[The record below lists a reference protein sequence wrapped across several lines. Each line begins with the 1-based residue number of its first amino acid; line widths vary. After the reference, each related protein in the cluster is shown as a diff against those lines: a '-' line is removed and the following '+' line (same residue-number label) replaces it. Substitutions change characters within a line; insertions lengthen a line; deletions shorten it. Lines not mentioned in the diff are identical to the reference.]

1 MRPIILALISSVTA
15 YGQTYTITT
24 VAGGGLPVR
33 VPGTSARLAPQ
44 AVALDRAG
52 NVFFT
57 NEDTVLRLDA
67 TTGTLTLVAGN
78 GTYGFSG
85 DNGLATSAQLR
96 SPQGLAVD
104 SAGNLY
110 IADTGNQCIR
120 KVTNGVITTVAGN
133 GTYGFS
139 GDNGPAASAELGT
152 PYGVAVDSAGSLYIA
167 DTNNNRIRKVANG
180 AIATVAGNGTYGFGG
195 DNGAA
200 TGAQLRSPQ
209 GLAVDSAGNLY
220 IADAGNQRIRKVSGG
235 TITTVAGNGSVSG
248 GTSNFS
254 GDGGP
259 ATGAQLWNPL
269 AMAVDPAGSLYIA
282 DTGNQR
288 VRKVSGGVITTVAGN
303 GTYGFTGDN
312 GPATSAELWTPDGL
326 AVDSAGNLY
335 IADTGNDRIR
345 KVSAGV
351 IATVAG
357 GGAAIAPAGPA
368 VGAQLGNVLGLA
380 TGSPDSLYLAS
391 GYVLKLT
398 NGAIGTV
405 AGGPAPSS
413 QVNAAGVAVDSAG
426 NLFIADYTNE
436 VIRKVSGGVITTV
449 AGNGTAA
456 QGASLSYGDG
466 GPATSA
472 HLWGPTGV
480 AVDSAG
486 DLYIADAGSD
496 RIRKVSN
503 GVITTIA
510 GGGPGLGDNVPATS
524 VQLNFPAGV
533 AVDQAGTVYIADTDD
548 NRVRKVSNGIIAAV
562 AGNGTTGYSGES
574 GAATDAQLNSPYAI
588 AVDAAGDLFI
598 ADYGNHSIRKVTNG
612 IISTVAGDGTQ
623 GFSGDGGPA
632 TSAEMS
638 YPRSI
643 AVDSAGNLYVADSG
657 NNRIRLLT
665 PGTPPVI
672 ATVAP
677 VYSSASVIQP
687 GSWVSIYGSNL
698 ASGTALWNGDFP
710 MSLGGTSVSIDGKLA
725 YLWFVSPTQINLQ
738 VPDDST
744 TGPVSVAVT
753 TGSGTAASTVTLAPY
768 GPSFSLLGDGK
779 HVAAEIATPNGTG
792 AYGGGTYDLVGPAN
806 TFSFNTRPVRA
817 GETMTL
823 YGVGFGPTN
832 PHVPAGRLFA
842 GVAPTDSPVM
852 ITIGGV
858 PVLAGFA
865 AITEAG
871 LYQINVTVPVTGAG
885 DQPIQA
891 SVNGVQTP
899 SGPVVSVQ

>member
-1 MRPIILALISSVTA
+1 MN
-15 YGQTYTITT
+15 
-24 VAGGGLPVR
+24 
-33 VPGTSARLAPQ
+33 VPGTSAILVPQ
-44 AVALDRAG
+44 TVALDQAG
-52 NVFFT
+52 NVFFA
-57 NEDTVLRLDA
+57 NENTVLRSDA
-67 TTGTLTLVAGN
+67 ATGALTLVAGN

-85 DNGLATSAQLR
+85 DNGAATGAQLA
-96 SPQGLAVD
+96 SPKGLAVD
-104 SAGNLY
+104 SAGNLF

-139 GDNGPAASAELGT
+139 GDNGPAANAGLST

-167 DTNNNRIRKVANG
+167 DTNNNRIRKVTDG
-180 AIATVAGNGTYGFGG
+180 VIGTVAGNGTYGFGG

-200 TGAQLRSPQ
+200 TSAELRSPQ
-209 GLAVDSAGNLY
+209 GLAVDSAGNLF

-235 TITTVAGNGSVSG
+235 TIATVAGNGIVNG

-259 ATGAQLWNPL
+259 ATSAQLWNPL
-269 AMAVDPAGSLYIA
+269 
-282 DTGNQR
+282 
-288 VRKVSGGVITTVAGN
+288 GV
-303 GTYGFTGDN
+303 
-312 GPATSAELWTPDGL
+312 

-335 IADTGNDRIR
+335 IADTGNQRIR
-345 KVSAGV
+345 KVSGGVITTVAGTGGSGFSGDAGPATSAELWTPDGVAVDTAGSLYIADDGNGRIRKVSGGV
-351 IATVAG
+351 IATLAG
-357 GGAAIAPAGPA
+357 GGAATAPDGPA
-368 VGAQLGNVLGLA
+368 AGARLSNVQGLA
-380 TGSPDSLYLAS
+380 MGSPGSLYLAA
-391 GYVLKLT
+391 GYLLKLS
-398 NGAIGTV
+398 NGTISTV
-405 AGGPAPSS
+405 AGGPAASA
-413 QVNAAGVAVDSAG
+413 QLNAAGVAVDTAG
-426 NLFIADYTNE
+426 NLYIADYTNE
-436 VIRKVSGGVITTV
+436 VVRKVSGGVITTV

-456 QGASLSYGDG
+456 QGASLSLGDS

-472 HLWGPTGV
+472 HLFGPTGV

-486 DLYIADAGSD
+486 NLYIADAGGD

-533 AVDQAGTVYIADTDD
+533 AVDQAGTTVYIADTDD
-548 NRVRKVSNGIIAAV
+548 NRVRKISNGIIAAV
-562 AGNGTTGYSGES
+562 AGNGITGYSGQS
-574 GAATDAQLNSPYAI
+574 GAATDAELNSPYAV
-588 AVDAAGDLFI
+588 AVDSAGNLFI
-598 ADYGNHSIRKVTNG
+598 ADYGNHAIRKVTNE
-612 IISTVAGDGTQ
+612 IISTVAGNGMQ
-623 GFSGDGGPA
+623 GFSGDGGLA
-632 TSAEMS
+632 TNAEMS
-638 YPRSI
+638 YPQGI
-643 AVDSAGNLYVADSG
+643 AVDSAGNLYVADTG

-665 PGTPPVI
+665 PETAPAISSVS
-672 ATVAP
+672 P
-677 VYSSASVIQP
+677 VYSPASVIQP

-710 MSLGGTSVSIDGKLA
+710 KSLGGTSVTIDGKLA

-744 TGPVSVAVT
+744 TGPVSVVVT
-753 TGSGTAASTVTLAPY
+753 TGSGTASSAVTLAPY

-779 HVAAEIATPNGTG
+779 HVAAEIATPDGTG
-792 AYGGGTYDLVGPAN
+792 AYAGGTYDLVGPSN

-817 GETMTL
+817 AETLVL

-832 PHVPAGRLFA
+832 PHVSAGQLFS
-842 GVAPTDSPVM
+842 GVAPTNSPVT

-858 PVLAGFA
+858 PVVAGFA
-865 AITEAG
+865 AMTEAG
-871 LYQINVTVPVTGAG
+871 LYQINVTVPVTGTG

-899 SGPVVSVQ
+899 AGPVVSVQ